1 MNRSGSGLVIVA
13 LIVAAIF
20 LILNNVVRRAA
31 ALADWWLIV
40 LLLAVALLI
49 WAYGWLRDRRTAAA
63 EPVEIEP
70 VVWERPAPAVRAI
83 PQAAPVAAPPSPAP
97 APEPAVAPD
106 AEVRVEAPA
115 PVVEM
120 AAPPSPAP
128 APEPEAAA
136 PPNAEVRAA
145 PPAPKSSQPDDL
157 KVVEGIGPKFEK
169 ALHAA
174 GIRTFEQLSKAS
186 EADLHAAVEAA
197 GMRFAPSIPTWAEQA
212 AYCARGDWDG
222 LKAFQDT
229 LKAGRRGK

>member
-1 MNRSGSGLVIVA
+1 MNRSGSGFAITS

-20 LILNNVVRRAA
+20 LILNNVVRRAT

-49 WAYGWLRDRRTAAA
+49 WAYGWLRSRRAVAA

-70 VVWERPAPAVRAI
+70 VVWERPEPAVRAI
-83 PQAAPVAAPPSPAP
+83 PQAAPVAVP
-97 APEPAVAPD
+97 V
-106 AEVRVEAPA
+106 
-115 PVVEM
+115 PVVKP
-120 AAPPSPAP
+120 AAPP
-128 APEPEAAA
+128 APEPEPVPEPAAPVVEAA
-136 PPNAEVRAA
+136 PPPPPPAPEPEPPAPPVAEVRAA
-145 PPAPKSSQPDDL
+145 PPAPKSDKPDDL

-174 GIRTFEQLSKAS
+174 GIKTFEQLAKAS
-186 EADLHAAVEAA
+186 EAELHAAVEAA

-229 LKAGRRGK
+229 LTAGRRGK